1 MVGGGRRKNVYLCGK
16 SLKMNLTILLGF
28 LGGMGGT
35 EIFFIILVLLLF
47 FGGKR
52 IPELA
57 KGLGKG
63 IKEFKDASKGI
74 EGGDEGKKLEEKK

>member
-1 MVGGGRRKNVYLCGK
+1 
-16 SLKMNLTILLGF
+16 MNLTILLGF

-74 EGGDEGKKLEEKK
+74 EGSDESKKLEEKK

>member
-1 MVGGGRRKNVYLCGK
+1 M
-16 SLKMNLTILLGF
+16 SILLILGF

-35 EIFFIILVLLLF
+35 ELFLIILALLLF
-47 FGGKR
+47 FGAKR

-63 IKEFKDASKGI
+63 IKEFKDASKGV
-74 EGGDEGKKLEEKK
+74 ENGEDQKKIDEKK

>member
-1 MVGGGRRKNVYLCGK
+1 MDFL
-16 SLKMNLTILLGF
+16 LILGF

-35 EIFFIILVLLLF
+35 EIFLIILVLLLF
-47 FGGKR
+47 FGAKR

-63 IKEFKDASKGI
+63 IKEFKDASKGL
-74 EGGDEGKKLEEKK
+74 ENGGDQKKIDDKK

>member
-1 MVGGGRRKNVYLCGK
+1 M
-16 SLKMNLTILLGF
+16 TIANAFLLIGPF
-28 LGGMGGT
+28 GIPELIM
-35 EIFFIILVLLLF
+35 IVLVLLLF

-63 IKEFKDASKGI
+63 IREFKDASSGKSNDDDPKKEI
-74 EGGDEGKKLEEKK
+74 ESK

>member
-1 MVGGGRRKNVYLCGK
+1 M
-16 SLKMNLTILLGF
+16 SLLLILGF
-28 LGGMGGT
+28 LGGLGGS
-35 EIFFIILVLLLF
+35 EIFLIVLVLLLF

-63 IKEFKDASKGI
+63 IREFKDASS
-74 EGGDEGKKLEEKK
+74 GKPDEKKEIPNKE

>member
-1 MVGGGRRKNVYLCGK
+1 
-16 SLKMNLTILLGF
+16 MNLSILIGF

-35 EIFFIILVLLLF
+35 EIFLIILVLLLF

-57 KGLGKG
+57 KGLGRG
-63 IKEFKDASKGI
+63 IKEFKDASKGVAGGEEEAKKI
-74 EGGDEGKKLEEKK
+74 EDKK

>member
-1 MVGGGRRKNVYLCGK
+1 
-16 SLKMNLTILLGF
+16 MNLTILLGF

-35 EIFFIILVLLLF
+35 EIFLIILVLLLF

-57 KGLGKG
+57 KGLGRG
-63 IKEFKDASKGI
+63 IKEFKDASKG
-74 EGGDEGKKLEEKK
+74 ESSSTEVEEKK

>member
-1 MVGGGRRKNVYLCGK
+1 MRGNY
-16 SLKMNLTILLGF
+16 LKMNASILLGF

-35 EIFFIILVLLLF
+35 EIFLIILVLLLF

-57 KGLGKG
+57 KGLGRG
-63 IKEFKDASKGI
+63 IKEFKDASKGVSG
-74 EGGDEGKKLEEKK
+74 EEESKKIEEKK

>member
-1 MVGGGRRKNVYLCGK
+1 MLNTL
-16 SLKMNLTILLGF
+16 LLGF

-35 EIFFIILVLLLF
+35 EIFLIILVLLLF

-63 IKEFKDASKGI
+63 IREFRDASKGNSS
-74 EGGDEGKKLEEKK
+74 EEENKKIDKAD